1 MVAVLSLALG
11 IGANTAIFSVIN
23 AVMLRMLPVHDPERL
38 VQVTYDGRH
47 DNQSFTS
54 ESFSFPNFKE
64 LHERNQVFTDM
75 AAAAGGGF
83 PEGFP
88 EPPKWT
94 GQYVTAN
101 FFSVLGVNAVIGRV
115 FAPDEDKEVHAVV
128 VISYALWTSR
138 FGRDPRAIGHTITL
152 SGMPFTIV
160 GVAPAHFS
168 GLDPGQ
174 PYDLWVPVTMLPQ
187 LNGGCECGL
196 LTDPNHNWL
205 NVVGRL
211 RPHTSLEQARANL
224 DVLFRQVHA
233 EVISGFREDTSNFS
247 VSDRKDLLAQRI
259 VVLPA
264 ARGRDY
270 LRKEFSRPLFLLM
283 GIVSLVLLIACANVA
298 NLLLARARIRQ
309 REMAVRIA
317 LGPDGGALCGSYS
330 PKVSCW
336 LLSVAPWV
344 CYSPIGEARH

>member
-1 MVAVLSLALG
+1 MAERYTGIQIDFAHLCANSQVNLYLRELPDKHWDSTDLNLESPCTPRRSAMSLWDRLFRRQQRDEELDEEVQAHLQMAEQERMERGETAEQARSSALREFGNVGVIKEMTRDTWGFRWLDELLQDLRYGLLMLAKNPSFTVVAVLSLALG

-38 VQVTYDGRH
+38 VQVAYDGQH

-138 FGRDPRAIGHTITL
+138 FGRDPQAIGHTMTL
-152 SGMPFTIV
+152 SGMPFAII

-174 PYDLWVPVTMLPQ
+174 PYDLWVCPSQCFRNSMVAVSV
-187 LNGGCECGL
+187 GC
-196 LTDPNHNWL
+196 
-205 NVVGRL
+205 
-211 RPHTSLEQARANL
+211 
-224 DVLFRQVHA
+224 
-233 EVISGFREDTSNFS
+233 
-247 VSDRKDLLAQRI
+247 
-259 VVLPA
+259 
-264 ARGRDY
+264 
-270 LRKEFSRPLFLLM
+270 
-283 GIVSLVLLIACANVA
+283 
-298 NLLLARARIRQ
+298 
-309 REMAVRIA
+309 
-317 LGPDGGALCGSYS
+317 
-330 PKVSCW
+330 
-336 LLSVAPWV
+336 
-344 CYSPIGEARH
+344 